1 MKIEQ
6 FNYTNMNYLK
16 YLKRIEKIKTN
27 NQLKEYQL
35 KYTIL
40 GKTHFGYN
48 IDCFTIGTGEKELFL
63 IGGEHG
69 SEMITTDFLLNF
81 IDNIPN
87 LENFNPNDIKLIIIP
102 LQNPEGF
109 DITTSTLPDI
119 DENSFKNMSY
129 EYYKRY
135 KIDSLIYYMIKDWN
149 QLINHHKNET
159 PQQLLIHI
167 KEFCNKNEYILRLE
181 NDILIPKLK
190 ELVAL
195 INQIDAI
202 NNIDELKIKLLS
214 IKEKIAHKLNKNELQ
229 DYFLFNL
236 LEQLEKS
243 FQTKEIWTPI
253 PPQEQIRYYQ
263 KMFEKEPLKASFSKE
278 LTENITK
285 DYILY
290 HHPKGSQIGHD
301 STGIYINLNA
311 NAPFNRGIK
320 LIKDHIITYG
330 PIVKNNIK
338 NYCIGPIG
346 RPTENN
352 NNFTFAK
359 ENQILIDLI
368 ENSIKKG
375 NYTGTLLYHSTGGLI
390 YYKPYQNDNSLSYN
404 QELATIYQNQTNYH
418 LIQNA
423 NLNSFD
429 DYLRQKYPGT
439 LLIEL
444 SKMGGNPISPYG
456 DTNNFYQVL
465 KDNTKAIDNILPSLK
480 KKKYTL
486 ERK

>member
-1 MKIEQ
+1 MEESIRKDEATKKMRQKESKKSMKKQRLLKTLLVAASLFTGVSAWATEGDIIYSNDFSTNDQ
-6 FNYTNMNYLK
+6 TNFATWTATGKKPSGYSYAQIGRGGSFSIDTGALVWSASTGGKNNSGSVANASVGVFN
-16 YLKRIEKIKTN
+16 
-27 NQLKEYQL
+27 
-35 KYTIL
+35 
-40 GKTHFGYN
+40 
-48 IDCFTIGTGEKELFL
+48 
-63 IGGEHG
+63 
-69 SEMITTDFLLNF
+69 S
-81 IDNIPN
+81 
-87 LENFNPNDIKLIIIP
+87 
-102 LQNPEGF
+102 
-109 DITTSTLPDI
+109 DITTATQSNYVL
-119 DENSFKNMSY
+119 
-129 EYYKRY
+129 
-135 KIDSLIYYMIKDWN
+135 
-149 QLINHHKNET
+149 
-159 PQQLLIHI
+159 
-167 KEFCNKNEYILRLE
+167 EF
-181 NDILIPKLK
+181 D
-190 ELVAL
+190 VT
-195 INQIDAI
+195 
-202 NNIDELKIKLLS
+202 
-214 IKEKIAHKLNKNELQ
+214 IAV
-229 DYFLFNL
+229 
-236 LEQLEKS
+236 
-243 FQTKEIWTPI
+243 
-253 PPQEQIRYYQ
+253 
-263 KMFEKEPLKASFSKE
+263 
-278 LTENITK
+278 ENITK